1 MNKSISILSLEAKD
15 LYGAMNPED
24 DSVKSYR
31 VRDKNGNL
39 NFKKFVNTLDWSLD
53 AIKLEEV
60 YFKTMRNRNFVIKHK
75 GKQYTQTI
83 INVTFNYSYKEF
95 NKAGKN
101 AYVRAGY
108 TFSNCNIQDGACVQ
122 DGKLIA
128 IQTNVEINEP
138 LPQEILGKN
147 FTYSNGFYEQVG
159 QIPTIMS
166 KSELRQFLYEKGFTC
181 DGIDYVRYKRS
192 SGSSRV
198 GKCLFINKAL
208 ADKMSKWDKCGLDV
222 KDGDKIDL
230 AAYEAYISLPMSSI
244 IGTME
249 IQPENFLVIDDYKSV
264 FKDEVVAVEVEGDHL
279 IANQKEMEIENSIWD
294 GESLMDV
301 SLFGEYQDKG
311 MLLLRNRFFKT
322 CAFNTNLQQYFAD
335 NNITDISQLNGFTTA
350 TDISQIKIV
359 TTPSSIKY
367 AKFGTIDQWLK
378 NIDTTFGIVK
388 HEKETHFFDGRMVQS
403 HYQLFNTLQLSYDDM
418 ERILTPSLEYMKA
431 IRSDHDVLR
440 YHIKYPFLSDDEE
453 ITPLK
458 SKNEIIFKLL
468 GINNQFAKT
477 KMYQDFRNDLV
488 KGFIRNL
495 KQGHVL
501 LNGNYSTILGNGT
514 EMLKASIG
522 KFDGTS
528 ELNGTEIYNTKFP
541 FEATILGSRS
551 PHVTMGNVL
560 LMKNTYRENINKY
573 FNLTNEIVCINAIN
587 ENIQQRLNGADY
599 DSDTML
605 LTDNTDLIA
614 AAQKNYEIFKVP
626 TNFVESKKTERFYNW
641 EHKADLDIRTS
652 VNKIGE
658 IINLSQQLNSLLWN
672 RVNNGEN
679 IEKCRELYND
689 ICKLAVLSNIEI
701 DKAKK
706 EFVISSTNEI
716 AILKAKYKI
725 DDGGKTVKPNF
736 FKMITLENG
745 YELSD
750 RINYKYFKTS
760 MDYLQK
766 IIGSHNFRQARAYKT
781 EVIPFMD
788 IVKKPEMA
796 IRQGYYCS
804 QRDKIIKIVREAK
817 EDIRKMYIDYD
828 TKRKDEKQV
837 ILKRSA
843 ERKQECIEEIEK
855 ITECP
860 YTMYLTLKEL
870 DNKEYRDVS
879 RFMFEVF
886 FGKPNESFFK
896 LIESSKEPLYQLVEC
911 EDGDVSLYDFKYK
924 KELICA
930 N

>member
-1 MNKSISILSLEAKD
+1 M
-15 LYGAMNPED
+15 
-24 DSVKSYR
+24 
-31 VRDKNGNL
+31 
-39 NFKKFVNTLDWSLD
+39 
-53 AIKLEEV
+53 
-60 YFKTMRNRNFVIKHK
+60 
-75 GKQYTQTI
+75 
-83 INVTFNYSYKEF
+83 
-95 NKAGKN
+95 
-101 AYVRAGY
+101 
-108 TFSNCNIQDGACVQ
+108 
-122 DGKLIA
+122 
-128 IQTNVEINEP
+128 
-138 LPQEILGKN
+138 
-147 FTYSNGFYEQVG
+147 
-159 QIPTIMS
+159 
-166 KSELRQFLYEKGFTC
+166 
-181 DGIDYVRYKRS
+181 
-192 SGSSRV
+192 
-198 GKCLFINKAL
+198 
-208 ADKMSKWDKCGLDV
+208 
-222 KDGDKIDL
+222 
-230 AAYEAYISLPMSSI
+230 
-244 IGTME
+244 
-249 IQPENFLVIDDYKSV
+249 
-264 FKDEVVAVEVEGDHL
+264 
-279 IANQKEMEIENSIWD
+279 
-294 GESLMDV
+294 
-301 SLFGEYQDKG
+301 
-311 MLLLRNRFFKT
+311 
-322 CAFNTNLQQYFAD
+322 
-335 NNITDISQLNGFTTA
+335 
-350 TDISQIKIV
+350 
-359 TTPSSIKY
+359 
-367 AKFGTIDQWLK
+367 
-378 NIDTTFGIVK
+378 
-388 HEKETHFFDGRMVQS
+388 
-403 HYQLFNTLQLSYDDM
+403 
-418 ERILTPSLEYMKA
+418 
-431 IRSDHDVLR
+431 
-440 YHIKYPFLSDDEE
+440 
-453 ITPLK
+453 
-458 SKNEIIFKLL
+458 
-468 GINNQFAKT
+468 
-477 KMYQDFRNDLV
+477 
-488 KGFIRNL
+488 
-495 KQGHVL
+495 
-501 LNGNYSTILGNGT
+501 
-514 EMLKASIG
+514 
-522 KFDGTS
+522 
-528 ELNGTEIYNTKFP
+528 
-541 FEATILGSRS
+541 
-551 PHVTMGNVL
+551 
-560 LMKNTYRENINKY
+560 
-573 FNLTNEIVCINAIN
+573 
-587 ENIQQRLNGADY
+587 
-599 DSDTML
+599 
-605 LTDNTDLIA
+605 
-614 AAQKNYEIFKVP
+614 
-626 TNFVESKKTERFYNW
+626 
-641 EHKADLDIRTS
+641 IRTARPG
-652 VNKIGE
+652 VVIG
-658 IINLSQQLNSLLWN
+658 
-672 RVNNGEN
+672 NNGEN